1 VTAGTA
7 VFRLL
12 TCAVL
17 AAATLHAAPTDD
29 EVAARRT
36 ALEVAGA
43 FGNDGFK
50 LRDGNWTGVV
60 EIGKPKVIQ
69 VNLYAGNQ
77 YWFTLGAVPA
87 AKKLRV
93 TIYDEAG
100 KSVEIDPYEEASV
113 AAAGFSPITSGSFYI
128 KVEETEGAA
137 AAFCLVYSYK

>member
-1 VTAGTA
+1 MKRLFLSLAVAALATAS
-7 VFRLL
+7 
-12 TCAVL
+12 VL
-17 AAATLHAAPTDD
+17 AAPTDD

-50 LRDGNWTGVV
+50 LRDGNWTGMI

-77 YWFTLGAVPA
+77 YWFTLGSVPA
-87 AKKLRV
+87 AKKVKV
-93 TIYDEAG
+93 TVYDEGG
-100 KSVEIDPYEEASV
+100 KPVEIDPYEEASV
-113 AAAGFSPITSGSFYI
+113 AAAGFSPETSGSFYV
-128 KVEETEGAA
+128 KVEEIEGTP

>member
-1 VTAGTA
+1 MK
-7 VFRLL
+7 RLFL
-12 TCAVL
+12 SLASAVL
-17 AAATLHAAPTDD
+17 ATAAALAVPSDD

-87 AKKLRV
+87 AKKVAV
-93 TIYDEAG
+93 TIYDEKG
-100 KSVEIDPYEEASV
+100 KAVEIDPYEEASV
-113 AAAGFSPITSGSFYI
+113 AAAGFSPETSGSFYV
-128 KVEETEGAA
+128 KVEELAGTP